1 MNDRFIKNSI
11 TGEVK
16 RLTAGQWFST
26 LSCSPGNWHLY
37 TPPTVEETKPEQ
49 GVNPKDLVGAKK
61 TDISLVPPSAILGMA
76 RALENGASKYG
87 PYNWREEGK
96 PVQIRTYLAAAMRH
110 ILEKL
115 DGEEEASDSGVDHL
129 YHAMAGLAV
138 VVDAIQCGN
147 FVDNRPSKGAAS
159 KMIQEFEEEKR
170 SKEVSTSEVQG

>member
-1 MNDRFIKNSI
+1 MGDRFIKNYK
-11 TGEVK
+11 TGEI
-16 RLTAGQWFST
+16 RQIESGGWFKS
-26 LSCSPGNWHLY
+26 SPSEIGNWHPY
-37 TPPTVEETKPEQ
+37 APPAVEEPEQ